1 VDDKSRIR
9 SEFLQRRRALTS
21 ENALIWSTAIAT
33 TLVQRVEFTHAAT
46 ILTYVASK
54 DHEVDTKAIIL
65 HAQDVGKTILAPCTG
80 SDCALTWTPLRTWE
94 DLVPGPYGILEPRR
108 DTREYLVPPDD
119 APVIVPGIAFSPAG
133 HRIGYGKGYYDR
145 FLAAHH
151 GLKLGLAYEMQIVPS
166 IPSDTHDVP
175 VDLVITETATYDCRG

>member
-1 VDDKSRIR
+1 
-9 SEFLQRRRALTS
+9 
-21 ENALIWSTAIAT
+21 
-33 TLVQRVEFTHAAT
+33 
-46 ILTYVASK
+46 
-54 DHEVDTKAIIL
+54 
-65 HAQDVGKTILAPCTG
+65 
-80 SDCALTWTPLRTWE
+80 
-94 DLVPGPYGILEPRR
+94 LVPGPYGILEPRR
-108 DTREYLVPPDD
+108 DTREYVVPPDD